1 MGAPL
6 ASVIMAAM
14 QATDVI
20 VVYDSGQAI
29 VMPNS
34 DNGGE
39 LVQEIVRSIAKEYG
53 WLDYPFD

>member
-14 QATDVI
+14 QTTDVI

-53 WLDYPFD
+53 WA

>member
-53 WLDYPFD
+53 WA